1 MARGGRRGATDRVLP
16 SAGEVRL
23 LCTHG
28 SLELRLASPEAEV
41 TRMVL
46 RPLGIGE
53 GWAALRIG
61 EWHTLRNVGA
71 EPVSWLYVM
80 R

>member
-1 MARGGRRGATDRVLP
+1 
-16 SAGEVRL
+16 
-23 LCTHG
+23 
-28 SLELRLASPEAEV
+28 
-41 TRMVL
+41 MVL